1 LIQMQTELTWTIWTI
16 KILLLL
22 VLDKSDRAL
31 LVSSR
36 RVIPIPK
43 KPRPDVCALYE
54 SRGNGCLEHENF
66 SCFNPHIKT
75 LTLSKSWGEKN
86 GGLTTGWPEGL
97 LASGFSV
104 SELPTVTQSEIAIVA
119 RPRPLNLIQDV
130 AMGLRLLLGR
140 RSGR

>member
-1 LIQMQTELTWTIWTI
+1 M
-16 KILLLL
+16 
-22 VLDKSDRAL
+22 
-31 LVSSR
+31 
-36 RVIPIPK
+36 IPIPK
-43 KPRPDVCALYE
+43 KSSQVVCALYE
-54 SRGNGCLEHENF
+54 SRRNECLENENF
-66 SCFNPHIKT
+66 SRFNPHIKT

-104 SELPTVTQSEIAIVA
+104 SELPTVIQSEIAIVA
-119 RPRPLNLIQDV
+119 RPRHLNLIQDV